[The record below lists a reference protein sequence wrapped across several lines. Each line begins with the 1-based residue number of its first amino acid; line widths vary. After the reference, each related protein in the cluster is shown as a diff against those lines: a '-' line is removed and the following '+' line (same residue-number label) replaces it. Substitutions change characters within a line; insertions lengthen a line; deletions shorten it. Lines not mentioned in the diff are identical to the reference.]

1 MTRSEKHWNG
11 VKRQSNR
18 LEENINA
25 RELTGIELRW
35 RRVVLHSEGSAE
47 RGNGKAMSC
56 KAMA

>member
-25 RELTGIELRW
+25 REWTGIELRW
-35 RRVVLHSEGSAE
+35 PCVCLLSEG
-47 RGNGKAMSC
+47 KD
-56 KAMA
+56 KW